1 MRLGQTCGEVA
12 ALDHE
17 VLDDSVE
24 GAALVSEA
32 LLARA
37 QRAEVLNEEA
47 RVSVALSGRALRP
60 LLRLSCAKSEHRADT
75 AGFDCT
81 VREKMDRAMLCDDSE
96 THLCRLGDI
105 LAVEAHHYAACILVP
120 DLDVKVHLCPNGSR
134 VEGIASLQGQVPL
147 SGAVCED
154 AVYESR
160 WCAPLRL
167 RAQPKGQESAASE
180 WMDMCSWFSRSAAP
194 RSERSGGDLTA
205 MQPRWQPLFRLG
217 TNRIARTMYTIT
229 AHSSLIKAE
238 ASVQIVFLQPPGDA
252 CKTPTRHETFF
263 TNGRRSSM
271 KAAYP
276 ISNMVFQ
283 RQNMNATF
291 LSRDCR
297 VLMVPY
303 IDFERT
309 TAGRAVTGAARSKGE
324 ENRACTKKPVRIRV
338 KLPCVA

>member
-47 RVSVALSGRALRP
+47 RVSVALSGRALRS

-229 AHSSLIKAE
+229 AH
-238 ASVQIVFLQPPGDA
+238 
-252 CKTPTRHETFF
+252 
-263 TNGRRSSM
+263 
-271 KAAYP
+271 
-276 ISNMVFQ
+276 
-283 RQNMNATF
+283 
-291 LSRDCR
+291 
-297 VLMVPY
+297 
-303 IDFERT
+303 
-309 TAGRAVTGAARSKGE
+309 
-324 ENRACTKKPVRIRV
+324 
-338 KLPCVA
+338 